1 MLTNLLD
8 PFVVL
13 QERLKLEL
21 LEEDDAHEEEAE
33 DAVAKVAEHVVEVP
47 DKAQRFPGQKKQY
60 IELIYRDSV
69 KGKVHLQR
77 SL

>member
-33 DAVAKVAEHVVEVP
+33 DAVAKVAEHVVEVA
-47 DKAQRFPGQKKQY
+47 DKPQRFPG
-60 IELIYRDSV
+60 L
-69 KGKVHLQR
+69 L
-77 SL
+77 